1 MKKGIEMEERSTLA
15 SELLHELKLSARRWF
30 IIAVIELV
38 ILVSLVGGFIWY
50 ISLPVED
57 YSLEQVTEQGGD
69 NFNVGGDYNGTT
81 ED

>member
-1 MKKGIEMEERSTLA
+1 MKKGIKMEEKTTLA

>member
-1 MKKGIEMEERSTLA
+1 MEERSTLA